1 MARAIEAKST
11 LTNGGKNLYV
21 RGYIGVSM
29 PGLFADSG
37 APRIKSRYPP
47 YRCAGRAEREVRPGQ
62 QVHQGGR
69 TQRRPAR
76 HGNGRKVASVEAS
89 LKRLK
94 TDWIDIYCDDGN
106 LTDWRRSKWLKGVV
120 LVKMAA

>member
-1 MARAIEAKST
+1 MARSIEAKST

-37 APRIKSRYPP
+37 APRIKNIR
-47 YRCAGRAEREVRPGQ
+47 RIDVLERQSEKFVLASKFTKAAVPNADLL
-62 QVHQGGR
+62 V
-69 TQRRPAR
+69 T
-76 HGNGRKVASVEAS
+76 GNGRKVASVEAS

-106 LTDWRRSKWLKGVV
+106 LTAWRRSKWLKGVV